1 MWRSPPPSIF
11 GLAGIGYGPL
21 SDSSAYSNDDAACA
35 SAFLATTWN
44 GMPIGRPS

>member
-21 SDSSAYSNDDAACA
+21 SDSSAYSKETRLR
-35 SAFLATTWN
+35 FWERETTWN